1 MIDINKYPSIIDEV
15 YKDNDKAKDVLLR
28 HSFPI
33 AKKSLLIN
41 ENKQL
46 KLDEE
51 FLFEGSM
58 LHDIGIIKVNAP
70 SIYCYGDKPYAVHG
84 VVGAELLKGTKY
96 EKYMGVCRNHCG
108 VGLRKDEVISL
119 NIGNEEM
126 IPTNL
131 YEKLIAY
138 ADNFYSKSYLDEEMP
153 VEKIIENLRRFG
165 EDKVETF
172 LKWQKEFE

>member
-1 MIDINKYPSIIDEV
+1 
-15 YKDNDKAKDVLLR
+15 
-28 HSFPI
+28 
-33 AKKSLLIN
+33 
-41 ENKQL
+41 
-46 KLDEE
+46 
-51 FLFEGSM
+51 
-58 LHDIGIIKVNAP
+58 
-70 SIYCYGDKPYAVHG
+70 
-84 VVGAELLKGTKY
+84 
-96 EKYMGVCRNHCG
+96 
-108 VGLRKDEVISL
+108 
-119 NIGNEEM
+119 M